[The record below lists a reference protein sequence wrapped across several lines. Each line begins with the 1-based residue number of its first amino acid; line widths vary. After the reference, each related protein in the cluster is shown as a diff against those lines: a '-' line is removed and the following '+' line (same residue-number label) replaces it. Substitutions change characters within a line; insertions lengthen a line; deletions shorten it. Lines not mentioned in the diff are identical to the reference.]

1 MGQRS
6 FLPNVA
12 DPVETRSDQSAGEC
26 EMTTA
31 DNPSTVE
38 PTGYV
43 RWSEEWWE
51 IGNRE
56 SNKRRC
62 TGHKRSGEQC
72 RNPAILGTTVCG
84 YHGGRA
90 SQVKRKARQRLEEA
104 ADRMAGNR

>member
-56 SNKRRC
+56 SNNAAARVTSDPASNAEIRRFWV
-62 TGHKRSGEQC
+62 R
-72 RNPAILGTTVCG
+72 RFADITVDALP
-84 YHGGRA
+84 R
-90 SQVKRKARQRLEEA
+90 
-104 ADRMAGNR
+104 